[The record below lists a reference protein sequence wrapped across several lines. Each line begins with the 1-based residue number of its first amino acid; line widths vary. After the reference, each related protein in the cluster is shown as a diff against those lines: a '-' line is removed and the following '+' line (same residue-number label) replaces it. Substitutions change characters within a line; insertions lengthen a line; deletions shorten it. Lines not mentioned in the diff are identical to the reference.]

1 MSLIT
6 SCPACGTM
14 FRVVPDQLRIS
25 EGWVRCGHCAEVFDA
40 TSHLADHLP
49 PEVREAMPT
58 QPGELPPEWD
68 FPMGPV
74 GAPGPPLTNTVSRP
88 ASTLRT
94 RAPTAAPVPAPAIVA
109 TPAPTVA
116 PAPPLAAA
124 ERQADDIETLEPSP
138 LDAPFVFRRSD
149 LDFSDPAPSVLPPIA
164 PRGRESVLPVEEE
177 PAPDIDQ
184 VSFVRQARRRAFW
197 RRPFVRFWLVLATLL
212 LASLLALQFAYHDR
226 DRLAAAQPQ
235 LKPWLELM
243 CEQLQ
248 CQIAP
253 SRQIEAIVIESS
265 SFNKLRGDAYRL
277 SFTLRN
283 TAAVAVAAPAM
294 ELTLT
299 DGQDQP
305 VLRRVLTPAELGATG
320 NVIEGAADW
329 SGSVGIAVAPAGL
342 PRIAGYRLLAFY
354 P

>member
-1 MSLIT
+1 
-6 SCPACGTM
+6 M

-58 QPGELPPEWD
+58 QPGELPPDWD
-68 FPMGPV
+68 VPMQPV
-74 GAPGPPLTNTVSRP
+74 GSPGPPLTNTVSRQATP
-88 ASTLRT
+88 RRT
-94 RAPTAAPVPAPAIVA
+94 PAPTAAAPSI
-109 TPAPTVA
+109 APTVA
-116 PAPPLAAA
+116 PTPAPAP
-124 ERQADDIETLEPSP
+124 ERHGPDSESLEPSP

-149 LDFSDPAPSVLPPIA
+149 LDFSDPMPSVSPPIA
-164 PRGRESVLPVEEE
+164 PRGRESVLP
-177 PAPDIDQ
+177 ADDDASPDIDE

-197 RRPFVRFWLVLATLL
+197 RRPFVRFTLVLGSLVLA
-212 LASLLALQFAYHDR
+212 SALVLQLAYHDR

-235 LKPWLELM
+235 LKPWLERM
-243 CEQLQ
+243 CEVLQ
-248 CQIAP
+248 CQLAP

-283 TAAVAVAAPAM
+283 TAAVEVATPAM

-299 DGQDQP
+299 DAQDQP
-305 VLRRVLTPAELGATG
+305 VLRRVLTPGELGATG
-320 NVIEGAADW
+320 NVIQGASDW
-329 SGSVGIAVAPAGL
+329 SGAIGLTVAPGGPA
-342 PRIAGYRLLAFY
+342 RIAGYRLLAFY